1 MVLLKKFVFA
11 EIFAKNS
18 NIFAKTNFYV
28 WSQTL
33 WSPRQTLFSLLKK
46 SEKVQTKGW
55 NIQNFNIEYFN
66 IYAISFVRYYYHFK
80 KVRDI

>member
-1 MVLLKKFVFA
+1 MVFLKKFVFA
-11 EIFAKNS
+11 EIFEKNS

-33 WSPRQTLFSLLKK
+33 WSPRQTLLSLVKK

-66 IYAISFVRYYYHFK
+66 IYVISFVRYYYHFK